1 MSGYANLSEA
11 GGLAQAGQRYDAEAD
26 DSQATARTL
35 QGRTDQPQHGLRRRT
50 GTQLTSRSQ
59 QGLRGRTGMQFT
71 SMTTQHSTNL
81 ALLGRQF
88 AQQAYRA
95 VKGEQAILNADD
107 EAHDLQSVTASTVDT
122 QTSSISR
129 PINV

>member
-1 MSGYANLSEA
+1 MSGYVNLSEA
-11 GGLAQAGQRYDAEAD
+11 GGLTQAGQRYDAEAD
-26 DSQATARTL
+26 DSQATARTF
-35 QGRTDQPQHGLRRRT
+35 QGRMDQ
-50 GTQLTSRSQ
+50 SQ